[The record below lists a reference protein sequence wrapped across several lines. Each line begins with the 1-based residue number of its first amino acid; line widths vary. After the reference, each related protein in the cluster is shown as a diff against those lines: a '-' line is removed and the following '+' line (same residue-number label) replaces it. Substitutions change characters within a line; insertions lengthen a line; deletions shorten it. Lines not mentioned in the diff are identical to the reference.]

1 MARLAVVAARTLA
14 RTRINAIMNL
24 SRWDLTIQDVA
35 AILLPHLPTQP
46 RRIQLET
53 LSPAFLVYTK
63 TDFVDYMDRD
73 DVT

>member
-1 MARLAVVAARTLA
+1 
-14 RTRINAIMNL
+14 MNL

-35 AILLPHLPTQP
+35 QPFP
-46 RRIQLET
+46 RRASPPPGRSRRPET